1 MQFLSRNHKINQMV
15 ENIDFSEAKFLYTK
29 LKRVILAKLFSVSL
43 AKRMSVRLRTTL
55 KLMNHDIRNVG

>member
-1 MQFLSRNHKINQMV
+1 MV

-43 AKRMSVRLRTTL
+43 AKWMSVPLRTTL
-55 KLMNHDIRNVG
+55 KLMNHDIRNVGKSHFFKSIEER